1 MHQYQFARAQ
11 AVFARAPGEAHAP
24 RQPPSEMQAILH
36 YCVLIGTEGSTQFLH
51 ARNFCMHTAGSC
63 SMLFP
68 CASHGRKQ
76 FLRAHCRH
84 THICAL
90 EAVNLQHGQ
99 ARSTPSSYQF
109 MRAHC
114 RHTQQSAHWKPS
126 TCSMG
131 KHDQLHRATNLC
143 GHTAGTRTSAHW
155 KPPTRSMNKHE
166 QIHRTTHLC
175 GHTAGTRIVTQLAL
189 QP

>member
-24 RQPPSEMQAILH
+24 RQPPSEMQAILY
-36 YCVLIGTEGSTQFLH
+36 YCVLTGTEGSTQFLH

-63 SMLFP
+63 NMPFP

-84 THICAL
+84 TRICAL

-99 ARSTPSSYQF
+99 V
-109 MRAHC
+109 
-114 RHTQQSAHWKPS
+114 
-126 TCSMG
+126 
-131 KHDQLHRATNLC
+131 QLHRATNLC

-155 KPPTRSMNKHE
+155 KPPPRNMNKHE

-175 GHTAGTRIVTQLAL
+175 GHTAGTRIATQLAL